1 MLIQNPVSGI
11 KFSTGYINKW
21 EVIRMAK
28 AKQQKVDSLKDC
40 VVMHFDPESQEWK
53 DRMARI
59 KIALEANA
67 SKADKDAFY
76 RRNI

>member
-1 MLIQNPVSGI
+1 
-11 KFSTGYINKW
+11 
-21 EVIRMAK
+21 MAK